1 VTIAGAGFGT
11 TAGTVSFAAGGLQ
24 KIAKILQW
32 TDGEITAM
40 VPNISAGP
48 AKVTVTRGAA
58 TSGAAPFT
66 VSTGKLIPAN
76 FSVAGVPALAS
87 GDVVML
93 TGSLPELGGWST
105 TWNDADGPAVIPS
118 AGNALLTVSVP
129 AGAKSQFKFFV
140 LHADGS
146 VQWEGGS
153 NHLYTIPASGV
164 GAIGVNWQP

>member
-1 VTIAGAGFGT
+1 M
-11 TAGTVSFAAGGLQ
+11 SFATGASKQ
-24 KIAKILQW
+24 AAKVTKW
-32 TDGEITAM
+32 SDGEITVV
-40 VPNISAGP
+40 VPAVSAGP
-48 AKVTVTRGAA
+48 AQVTITNGSASSNAVPFIVT
-58 TSGAAPFT
+58 
-66 VSTGKLIPAN
+66 TGKLIPVN
-76 FSVAGVPALAS
+76 FSVAGVPALAT

-93 TGSLPELGGWST
+93 TGSLAELGSWST
-105 TWNDADGPAVIPS
+105 TWNGADGPAVIPS

-164 GAIGVNWQP
+164 GAINVNWQP